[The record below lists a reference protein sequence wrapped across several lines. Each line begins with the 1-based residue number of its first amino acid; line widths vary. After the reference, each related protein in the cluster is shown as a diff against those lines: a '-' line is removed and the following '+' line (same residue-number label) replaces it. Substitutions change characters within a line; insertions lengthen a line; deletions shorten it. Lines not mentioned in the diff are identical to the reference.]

1 MEGRR
6 VLDPI
11 GGFERI
17 KDFFIS
23 YVETAFRISNQDVA
37 AGRREL
43 LEGDGALA
51 TAPFIEPVPR
61 YRQYDDPLEK
71 VIDDPRLAHLSQQG
85 REAFVELALSGLFDG
100 KDSKGAVK
108 RASKYNP
115 YIHQVEMLFRGS
127 RPGHPGIVTSGTGSG
142 KTESF
147 MLPIL
152 ATIANEAVKWP
163 APRPGFLQER
173 WWAGGDAFVQMRRH
187 ESQQRPKA
195 LRAIVL
201 YPMNALVDDQMVRLR
216 RTLDSDE
223 ARAVMDE
230 RFAGNRI
237 FFGQYTS
244 ATPVTGY
251 EKHPRKSQDKAEKA
265 RRARRGEQ
273 LREDMRRFERD
284 QEAAREH
291 DREERLKAAAAG
303 KKAPDAT
310 RFIFPSV
317 DGGEMVSRW
326 DMHRAPPDILVTNA
340 SMLGTMLSREV
351 EDKVFEATREW
362 LANDPEAYLFLVVD
376 ELHLVRGSAG
386 TEVSFLI
393 KSLLQRLGLDDPK
406 KLHKLRILASSAS
419 LPLDGDN
426 RARSLQYLRDLFA
439 PYGTSEGPADAGK
452 QDIGFWLDCVVPGEP
467 HLDQVKLTTLPTAPF
482 ETLVDASDPEGVRLV
497 RDVMP
502 TKEVKAALASVAA
515 AMGLDAASADFVPKL
530 SARAAEMLTSACIVE
545 GNLRATAVDELAE
558 TLFGPGT
565 AMKALRGLLL
575 ARALPESDGHEAETP
590 VGLPS
595 FRFHGFIRNVEGLFG
610 SIDLGNAGARI
621 ADLTM
626 ERGVSHGKPAQG
638 EVRGR
643 RLFELLYCEACGEL
657 LLGGQR
663 GSSSGSTKVTELLPS
678 AANLEAIPEKT
689 GSEYYDKMTWEQFA
703 VFWPKTAEPRT
714 SERGYDRWDRAS
726 LDPTSGAV
734 TERDDVP
741 AGHIGGYVYF
751 QTDDAMENAK
761 GKQIRLR
768 MAQPFCCPKCGTDYS
783 LRKRTGRAN
792 SPIRAFR
799 TGVGKASQMVA
810 TELFELLHAIGA
822 QAKSIVFSDSRQ
834 DAANQSLEIE
844 RLHLRDLRREIL
856 VTAAREC
863 LAEAQAKY
871 VSDDER
877 QRLLGELKGDMKAMM
892 ARMAEWTKIDDELKD
907 IDLSS
912 RKIRLDYLLQY
923 GSRGDALSR
932 ITAEF
937 VGLGI
942 HPFDEVGRE
951 EFADKPWW
959 NAFARSGGVSCFSPD
974 LAADQRLD
982 LEKKIME
989 NQYELVED
997 VIFANTFFALE
1008 ETGLAYPSLSRE
1020 STDESR
1026 KLDAWLRVFASATRV
1041 REGKFF
1047 DRHDF
1052 QTWDKP
1058 SVVPQRNR
1066 VRRFANK
1073 VFGASVDA
1081 GLKRVLDDLAAIGH
1095 KGGVIEIGKLHLRV
1109 AEAGDPF
1116 WRCESCERV
1125 HLHRGEQICTRCYLP
1140 LPDTQSGTVESLWDS
1155 NFLGRRIV
1163 RGNGQG
1169 IKRFRLKCE
1178 ELSGQTEDFS
1188 DRLRRFKD
1196 IFVGQT
1202 NEVGRLAEEIDML
1215 SVTTTMEVGIDIGS
1229 LQTVYQANMPPQRF
1243 NYQQRVGRAGRRGQA
1258 FSFVTTFCRG
1268 RSHDAFYFRH
1278 PESITGDAP
1287 PPPFLAVD
1295 HDPIPHR
1302 LLRKVWLR
1310 AAFAVVRDDCIT
1322 RGEPFPGDDLVPPD
1336 VHGEY
1341 VPTGPFYE
1349 AGSLWPDRLLE
1360 GLRQTQEIRDG
1371 FVNSAVLDAA
1381 QRRRL
1386 LAEATPE
1393 KLIAEIMSK
1402 REAAPRDSA
1411 GLAQFLAEQGLL
1423 PMYGM
1428 PTRVRELY
1436 LKMRTKGEGSEEELS
1451 WLSMDRD
1458 LDMAIFEFAPGSM
1471 LVKDKQK
1478 HKVVGFTGNL
1488 IDPERRGNKIVV
1500 HPPMT
1505 SWISEYGYVGSCLA
1519 CGAATHEREAPAGA
1533 VRCDDCHGDLLP
1545 ADFRHY
1551 VSPTAFRTDFRP
1563 EAGDLD
1569 EIGIMSTRTV
1579 ATVAREGKPQDVGSI
1594 RIHAGAGTT
1603 IMQLN
1608 DGRPNE
1614 LGEQELF
1621 TVDLM
1626 TDQEVVQ
1633 FRKSLQL
1640 PMQAID
1646 QEVSIDRKN
1655 MRFLKTDD
1663 GVGQFGL
1670 FARKATDAV
1679 FVEAMKFNQ
1688 RLNIDLVAKAG
1699 ERTHIAARAAAISA
1713 THLLVQKAALE
1724 LDVAPDEFEALEPR
1738 LRHGRPLLQI
1748 ADTLINGSGLCRR
1761 LCQADA
1767 GGRPDIARMI
1777 EEILTAKNEWPLVDF
1792 MDADHEAQCNTSCY
1806 MCIQQ
1811 YQNRRYHPLMDWRLG
1826 LAYLRAMTDPGFQC
1840 GLDGDFDTHPE
1851 LKGWL
1856 PKAHA
1861 LAESVASMRPRFWR
1875 AERAGPMGLPCL
1887 VEADGQGRVN
1897 RRLIVIHPL
1906 WRADPTLLT
1915 KLGVA
1920 SPGVRTLPI
1929 DTFDLERRPLR
1940 ALEMASERPPAP
1952 PFTTN
1957 AAAG

>member
-1 MEGRR
+1 M
-6 VLDPI
+6 LDPI

-23 YVETAFRISNQDVA
+23 YVETAFRISDVDTA
-37 AGRREL
+37 DQRREL
-43 LEGDGALA
+43 LESDGALA

-61 YRQYDDPLEK
+61 YQQHKDPLEK
-71 VIDDPRLAHLSQQG
+71 VISDPRLSHLSQDG
-85 REAFVELALSGLFDG
+85 REAFVELALSGLFEG
-100 KDSKGAVK
+100 KEANGPIK
-108 RASKYNP
+108 RKSTYNP

-127 RPGHPGIVTSGTGSG
+127 KPGQPGVVTSGTGSG

-163 APRPGFLQER
+163 APGAGFLQEK
-173 WWAGGDAFVQMRRH
+173 WWAGGDVFTHMRRH

-195 LRAIVL
+195 LRAIIL

-251 EKHPRKSQDKAEKA
+251 EKHPRKSQDKSEKA
-265 RRARRGEQ
+265 RRARRGAE
-273 LREDMRRFERD
+273 LREEMRRFESD
-284 QEAAREH
+284 QDAAREH
-291 DREERLKAAAAG
+291 DREERRKAQAAG
-303 KKAPDAT
+303 KKAPDPT

-317 DGGEMVSRW
+317 DGGEMASRW

-351 EDKVFEATREW
+351 EDKVFEATRDW
-362 LANDPEAYLFLVVD
+362 LATDPDSYLFFVVD

-393 KSLLQRLGLDDPK
+393 KSLLQRLGLDDPQK
-406 KLHKLRILASSAS
+406 IHKLRILASSAS
-419 LPLDGDN
+419 LPLDGEN
-426 RARSLQYLRDLFA
+426 EAHSLRYLRDLFA
-439 PYGTSEGPADAGK
+439 PYGTSGSSSDSGTREPD
-452 QDIGFWLDCVVPGEP
+452 FWRDCVVPGKP
-467 HLDQVKLTTLPTAPF
+467 HLDQIALSKLPSEPF
-482 ETLVDASDPEGVRLV
+482 EALVDASDPKSERLV
-497 RDVMP
+497 RDVPP
-502 TKEVKAALASVAA
+502 TDAVKASLKAISTVF
-515 AMGLDAASADFVPKL
+515 GLNPSDADFVQKL
-530 SARAAEMLTSACIVE
+530 SGRAAEILTSSCIVN
-545 GNLRATAVDELAE
+545 GNVRATSIDKVAE
-558 TLFGPGT
+558 KIFGAKT
-565 AMKALRGLLL
+565 ATKALRGLML
-575 ARALPESDGHEAETP
+575 ARALPECDGYEAETP
-590 VGLPS
+590 AGLPS

-610 SIDLGNAGARI
+610 SVALGNAGLRVG
-621 ADLTM
+621 DLTI
-626 ERGVSHGKPAQG
+626 ERGVSHGKPAPDAA
-638 EVRGR
+638 RGR

-663 GSSSGSTKVTELLPS
+663 GSAAGNDRVMELLPS
-678 AANLEAIPEKT
+678 AADLEAIPEKT
-689 GSEYYDKMTWEQFA
+689 GSEYYDKMTWAQFA
-703 VFWPKTAEPRT
+703 VFWPKSAEPRV
-714 SERGYDRWDRAS
+714 SERGYDHWTKAS

-741 AGHIGGYVYF
+741 VGHIGGYVYF
-751 QTDDAMENAK
+751 QTNDAIQNAK
-761 GKQIRLR
+761 GEEVRPR

-783 LRKRTGRAN
+783 FRRRTGRAN

-863 LAEAQAKY
+863 LAEAQAKH
-871 VSDDER
+871 VSEEEKER
-877 QRLLGELKGDMKAMM
+877 VYEELKGDMKALL
-892 ARMAEWTKIDDELKD
+892 ARAAEWTRIEDEFKD
-907 IDLSS
+907 IDLDSK
-912 RKIRLDYLLQY
+912 KIRLDYLLQY
-923 GSRGDALSR
+923 GSRGNALSR

-951 EFADKPWW
+951 DFDNKPWW
-959 NAFARSGGVSCFSPD
+959 HAFARSSGISQFSPN
-974 LAADQRLD
+974 LAADQRLE

-1008 ETGLAYPSLSRE
+1008 ETGLAYPSLSRDA
-1020 STDESR
+1020 TDATR
-1026 KLDAWLRVFASATRV
+1026 KLDAWLRVFASASRV

-1047 DRHDF
+1047 DKNNF
-1052 QTWDKP
+1052 ITWDKP
-1058 SVVPQRNR
+1058 HVVPQKNR

-1073 VFGASVDA
+1073 VFGAA
-1081 GLKRVLDDLAAIGH
+1081 AENGLKRVLDDLAGIGH
-1095 KGGVIEIGKLHLRV
+1095 LGGVIEVGKLHLRV
-1109 AEAGDPF
+1109 AQPGDPF

-1125 HLHRGEQICTRCYLP
+1125 HLHRGEQICTRCYAP
-1140 LPDTQSGTVESLWDS
+1140 LPDVQTDTVDVLWDS

-1163 RGNGQG
+1163 RGHGQG
-1169 IKRFRLKCE
+1169 IKRFRLRCE

-1295 HDPIPHR
+1295 HDPIPRR

-1310 AAFAVVRDDCIT
+1310 AAFAVVRNDCIT

-1341 VPTGPFYE
+1341 VPTGPFYQV
-1349 AGSLWPDRLLE
+1349 GSPWPGRLLAA
-1360 GLRQTQEIRDG
+1360 LRQTQPIRDG
-1371 FVNSAVLDAA
+1371 FVNSAVLDEE
-1381 QRRRL
+1381 QQERL
-1386 LAEATPE
+1386 LAASKPE
-1393 KLIAEIMSK
+1393 TLIDEIMA
-1402 REAAPRDSA
+1402 RRDAAPRDSA

-1428 PTRVRELY
+1428 PTRVRNLY
-1436 LKMRTKGEGSEEELS
+1436 LQMRTKGRGSVEELS

-1458 LDMAIFEFAPGSM
+1458 LEMAIFEFAPGSL

-1478 HKVVGFTGNL
+1478 HKAIGFTGSL
-1488 IDPERRGNKIVV
+1488 LEPERRGKNVAV
-1500 HPPMT
+1500 QPPMT
-1505 SWISEYGYVGSCLA
+1505 NWVSEYGFVGWCLA
-1519 CGAATHEREAPAGA
+1519 CGAATHERERPNNN
-1533 VRCDDCHGDLLP
+1533 VQCDDCRGDVLP
-1545 ADFRHY
+1545 ANFRHY
-1551 VSPTAFRTDFRP
+1551 ISPSAFRTDFRP
-1563 EAGDLD
+1563 EEGDVD
-1569 EIGIMSTRTV
+1569 EVGVMSTRTV

-1614 LGEQELF
+1614 LGEQQLF
-1621 TVDLM
+1621 EVDIM
-1626 TDQEVVQ
+1626 TDQEVATYPRGVH
-1633 FRKSLQL
+1633 L
-1640 PMQAID
+1640 PTQAID
-1646 QEVSIDRKN
+1646 TSVSIEAKN
-1655 MRFLKTDD
+1655 RRFLKTDD
-1663 GVGQFGL
+1663 GIGQFGL

-1679 FVEAMKFNQ
+1679 FVEAMRFNE

-1767 GGRPDIARMI
+1767 DGRPDIARLI
-1777 EEILTAKNEWPLVDF
+1777 EEILTARNEWPLTDF
-1792 MDADHEAQCNTSCY
+1792 MDPDHEAQCATSCY

-1811 YQNRRYHPLMDWRLG
+1811 YQNRRYHPLLDWRLG
-1826 LAYLRAMTDPGFQC
+1826 LAYLRAMTNPAFQC
-1840 GLDGDFDTHPE
+1840 GLDGDFDPYPE

-1856 PKAHA
+1856 GKAHA

-1875 AERAGPMGLPCL
+1875 AERAGSMGLPCL
-1887 VEADGQGRVN
+1887 VETDVQERVN
-1897 RRLIVIHPL
+1897 RKLIVIHPL
-1906 WRADPTLLT
+1906 WRADPTLLSH
-1915 KLGVA
+1915 LGVP
-1920 SPGVRTLPI
+1920 SSGTRTIPI
-1929 DTFDLERRPLR
+1929 NTFDLERRPLR
-1940 ALEMASERPPAP
+1940 ALEMANDRAPAP
-1952 PFTTN
+1952 PFRAN
-1957 AAAG
+1957 GAN

>member
-1 MEGRR
+1 M
-6 VLDPI
+6 LDPI

-23 YVETAFRISNQDVA
+23 YVETAFRISSVQTADQ
-37 AGRREL
+37 RRNL
-43 LEGDGALA
+43 LESDGALA

-61 YRQYDDPLEK
+61 YQQYKDPLEK
-71 VIDDPRLAHLSQQG
+71 VISDGRLSHLSQEG
-85 REAFVELALSGLFDG
+85 RDAFVELALSGLFDG
-100 KDSKGAVK
+100 EPAAGPVK
-108 RASKYNP
+108 RKSIFNP

-127 RPGHPGIVTSGTGSG
+127 NPGKPGVVTSGTGSG

-147 MLPIL
+147 MLPVL
-152 ATIANEAVKWP
+152 AAIANEAVKWP
-163 APRPGFLQER
+163 APNAGFLQEK
-173 WWAGGDAFVQMRRH
+173 WWAGGDPFVHMRRH
-187 ESQQRPKA
+187 ESQQRAKA

-251 EKHPRKSQDKAEKA
+251 EKHPRKSQDKGEKA
-265 RRARRGEQ
+265 RRARRGAE
-273 LREDMRRFERD
+273 LREEMRRFESD
-284 QEAAREH
+284 QDAARQH
-291 DREERLKAAAAG
+291 DAEARRKAATAG
-303 KKAPDAT
+303 KKAPDPT
-310 RFIFPSV
+310 RFIFRSI

-351 EDKVFEATREW
+351 EDKIFEATRDW
-362 LANDPEAYLFLVVD
+362 LASDPDSYLFLIID

-393 KSLLQRLGLDDPK
+393 KSLLQRLGLDDPAK
-406 KLHKLRILASSAS
+406 IHKLRILASSAS
-419 LPLDGDN
+419 LPLDGENEDH
-426 RARSLQYLRDLFA
+426 SLRYLRDLFA
-439 PYGTSEGPADAGK
+439 PYGTSQGPGDPGT
-452 QDIGFWLDCVVPGEP
+452 QDPTFWRDCVVPGKP
-467 HLDQVKLTTLPTAPF
+467 HLDLVPLVKLPRDPF
-482 ETLVDASDPEGVRLV
+482 EALVTASDAKNEGLI
-497 RDVMP
+497 RDVP
-502 TKEVKAALASVAA
+502 RTQQVEAALAKIAA
-515 AMGLDAASADFVPKL
+515 ALGLNSGDAEFVRNLSRRSA
-530 SARAAEMLTSACIVE
+530 EILTSACIDGDNV
-545 GNLRATAVDELAE
+545 RATSIDRLAG
-558 TLFGPGT
+558 TLFGDKGAT
-565 AMKALRGLLL
+565 KALRGLML
-575 ARALPESDGHEAETP
+575 ARALPESIGHKAETP

-595 FRFHGFIRNVEGLFG
+595 FRFHGFIRNIEGLFG
-610 SIDLGNAGARI
+610 SVDQGNAGIRVG
-621 ADLTM
+621 DLTI
-626 ERGVSHGKPAQG
+626 ERGVSHGKPSEDSA
-638 EVRGR
+638 RGR

-663 GSSSGSTKVTELLPS
+663 GSSAGNTKVVEMLPS
-678 AANLEAIPEKT
+678 AADLESIPEKA
-689 GSEYYDKMTWEQFA
+689 GSEYYDKMTWAQFA
-703 VFWPKTAEPRT
+703 VFWPKTETPRE
-714 SERGYDRWDRAS
+714 SERGYDHWTTAA
-726 LDPTSGAV
+726 LDPTSGAI

-741 AGHIGGYVYF
+741 AGHIGGHVYF
-751 QTDDAMENAK
+751 QTDDAIQNAK
-761 GKQIRLR
+761 GQEVRLR

-783 LRKRTGRAN
+783 FRPRSGRAN

-822 QAKSIVFSDSRQ
+822 EPKSIVFSDSRQ

-863 LAEAQAKY
+863 LAEAQGKY
-871 VSDDER
+871 VSQKER
-877 QRLLGELKGDMKAMM
+877 ERVYEELKGDMKTMM
-892 ARMAEWTKIDDELKD
+892 ARMAEWAKLDDELKD
-907 IDLSS
+907 INLDSK
-912 RKIRLDYLLQY
+912 KIRLDYLLQY
-923 GSRGDALSR
+923 GSRDRTLSR

-942 HPFDEVGRE
+942 HPFDEVGRKK
-951 EFADKPWW
+951 FDNKPWW
-959 NAFARSGGVSCFSPD
+959 DAFVRSAGVSQFSPQ
-974 LAADQRLD
+974 LAADQRLA
-982 LEKKIME
+982 LEREIMT

-1008 ETGLAYPSLSRE
+1008 ETGLAYPSLSPDASE
-1020 STDESR
+1020 ETR
-1026 KLDAWLRVFASATRV
+1026 KLDAWLRVFASASRV

-1047 DRHDF
+1047 DRHNF
-1052 QTWDKP
+1052 MTWDRP
-1058 SVVPQRNR
+1058 QAVPKKNR
-1066 VRRFANK
+1066 VRRFADG
-1073 VFGASVDA
+1073 VFGATVDN
-1081 GLKRVLDDLAAIGH
+1081 GLQKVLDDLAAIGH
-1095 KGGVIEIGKLHLRV
+1095 LGGVIEVGKLHLRI
-1109 AEAGDPF
+1109 AQPGDPY

-1125 HLHRGEQICTRCYLP
+1125 HLHRGEQVCTRCYTR
-1140 LPDTQSGTVESLWDS
+1140 LPDNPTGTVDALWNS

-1163 RGNGQG
+1163 RGHDQG

-1196 IFVGQT
+1196 IFVGQS

-1310 AAFAVVRDDCIT
+1310 SAFAVVRDDCIN
-1322 RGEPFPGDDLVPPD
+1322 RGDIFPGDDLVPPD

-1341 VPTGPFYE
+1341 VPTGPFYI
-1349 AGSLWPDRLLE
+1349 AGSPWPDRLLTA
-1360 GLRQTQEIRDG
+1360 LRQTQRIRDG
-1371 FVNSAVLDAA
+1371 FVNSAILDPA
-1381 QRRRL
+1381 QRARL
-1386 LAEATPE
+1386 LAASTPE
-1393 KLIAEIMSK
+1393 TLLDEIMK
-1402 REAAPRDSA
+1402 RRDAAPRDNA

-1428 PTRVRELY
+1428 PTRVRNLY
-1436 LKMRTKGEGSEEELS
+1436 LGMLTKGTGSEEELS

-1458 LDMAIFEFAPGSM
+1458 LEMAIFEFAPGSL
-1471 LVKDKQK
+1471 LVKDKEK
-1478 HKVVGFTGNL
+1478 HKSIGFTGSL
-1488 IDPERRGNKIVV
+1488 LDPERRGRFINVQ
-1500 HPPMT
+1500 PPVT
-1505 SWISEYGYVGSCLA
+1505 NWISEDGFVGWCVA
-1519 CGAATHEREAPAGA
+1519 CGAAKHERERPGIG
-1533 VRCDDCHGDLLP
+1533 VQCDDCRGDILP
-1545 ADFRHY
+1545 GEFRHY
-1551 VSPTAFRTDFRP
+1551 VSPSSFRTDFRP
-1563 EAGDLD
+1563 EDGDID
-1569 EIGIMSTRTV
+1569 DVGVMSTRTV
-1579 ATVAREGKPQDVGSI
+1579 ATVAREGKPHDVGSI

-1614 LGEQELF
+1614 LGEQQLF
-1621 TVDLM
+1621 EVEIM
-1626 TDQEVVQ
+1626 TDQEVATFPRGV
-1633 FRKSLQL
+1633 QL

-1646 QEVSIDRKN
+1646 TSVSIKDKN
-1655 MRFLKTDD
+1655 RRFQRTDD
-1663 GVGQFGL
+1663 GIGQFGL
-1670 FARKATDAV
+1670 FARKATEAV
-1679 FVEAMKFNQ
+1679 FVEAKRFNQ

-1699 ERTHIAARAAAISA
+1699 DRTHIAARAAAISA
-1713 THLLVQKAALE
+1713 THLLVQKAALK

-1738 LRHGRPLLQI
+1738 LRHGRPMLQV

-1761 LCQADA
+1761 LCQTAAD
-1767 GGRPDIARMI
+1767 GRPDIARLI
-1777 EEILTAKNEWPLVDF
+1777 EEILTARDKWPLADF
-1792 MDADHEAQCNTSCY
+1792 MDAEHEAQCSTSCY

-1811 YQNRRYHPLMDWRLG
+1811 YQNRRYHPLLDWRLG
-1826 LAYLRAMTDPGFQC
+1826 LAYLRSMTDPAFQC
-1840 GLDGDFDTHPE
+1840 GLDGDFDSYPE

-1856 PKAHA
+1856 EKAQA
-1861 LAESVASMRPRFWR
+1861 LAEAVASMRPKFWR
-1875 AERAGPMGLPCL
+1875 AELSGPMRLPCL
-1887 VEADGQGRVN
+1887 VEMDGNQRVV
-1897 RRLIVIHPL
+1897 RRLVVIHPL
-1906 WRADPTLLT
+1906 WRADQTLLSR
-1915 KLGVA
+1915 LGVTA
-1920 SPGVRTLPI
+1920 G
-1929 DTFDLERRPLR
+1929 R
-1940 ALEMASERPPAP
+1940 A
-1952 PFTTN
+1952 
-1957 AAAG
+1957 

>member
-1 MEGRR
+1 

-23 YVETAFRISNQDVA
+23 YVETAFRISDPDTAQ
-37 AGRREL
+37 RRRQL
-43 LEGDGALA
+43 LESDGALA

-71 VIDDPRLAHLSQQG
+71 VISDKRLGHLSQEG
-85 REAFVELALSGLFDG
+85 REAFVELALSGLFEG
-100 KDSKGAVK
+100 KDADGPVK
-108 RASKYNP
+108 RASTYNP

-127 RPGHPGIVTSGTGSG
+127 RPGSPGIVTSGTGSG

-163 APRPGFLQER
+163 APNAGFLQER
-173 WWAGGDAFVQMRRH
+173 WWAGGDAFVHMRRN
-187 ESQQRPKA
+187 ESQKRPKA
-195 LRAIVL
+195 LRAIIL

-216 RTLDSDE
+216 RTLDSE
-223 ARAVMDE
+223 AARAVMDE

-251 EKHPRKSQDKAEKA
+251 ERHPRKSQEKSEKA
-265 RRARRGEQ
+265 RRARRGEE
-273 LREDMRRFERD
+273 LREEMRRFAGD
-284 QEAAREH
+284 QDAAREH
-291 DREERLKAAAAG
+291 DREERRKAEAAG
-303 KKAPDAT
+303 RRPPDPT
-310 RFIFPSV
+310 RFIFPSI

-351 EDKVFEATREW
+351 EDDVFEFTREW
-362 LANDPEAYLFLVVD
+362 LANDPDAYLFFVVD

-393 KSLLQRLGLDDPK
+393 KSLLHRLGLDDPRR
-406 KLHKLRILASSAS
+406 LHKLRILASSAS

-426 RARSLQYLRDLFA
+426 EEQSLRYLRDLFA
-439 PYGTSEGPADAGK
+439 PYGTSSSPGKAGST
-452 QDIGFWLDCVVPGEP
+452 DPGFWLDCVVPGEP
-467 HLDQVKLTTLPTAPF
+467 HLEHLAVPRLPREPF
-482 ETLVDASDPEGVRLV
+482 EALIDASDPEDERLV
-497 RDVMP
+497 RDVP
-502 TKEVKAALASVAA
+502 LSASVDSS
-515 AMGLDAASADFVPKL
+515 LDAIAGAFGLKRSDGDFVPSL
-530 SARAAEMLTSACIVE
+530 SGRAAEILTSACTVE
-545 GNLRATAVDELAE
+545 GNLRATSVHEVARRI
-558 TLFGPGT
+558 FGDGAST
-565 AMKALRGLLL
+565 KALRGLMLT
-575 ARALPESDGHEAETP
+575 RALPESDGHRADTP
-590 VGLPS
+590 QGLPS

-610 SIDLGNAGARI
+610 SVALGNAGIRVD
-621 ADLTM
+621 DLTI
-626 ERGVSHGKPAQG
+626 ERGVSHGRPAPDAA
-638 EVRGR
+638 RGR

-663 GSSSGSTKVTELLPS
+663 GSAAGNTRVIELLPS
-678 AANLEAIPEKT
+678 AADLEGIPEKA
-689 GSEYYDKMTWEQFA
+689 GSEYYDKMTWAQFA
-703 VFWPKTAEPRT
+703 VFWPKGAEPRI
-714 SERGYDRWDRAS
+714 SERGYDHWTKAA

-741 AGHIGGYVYF
+741 AGHIGGHVYF
-751 QTDDAMENAK
+751 QTDDAIRNAK
-761 GKQIRLR
+761 GQEVRPR

-783 LRKRTGRAN
+783 FRRRTGRAN

-810 TELFELLHAIGA
+810 TELFELLHATGA

-863 LAEAQAKY
+863 LKEATAKH
-871 VSDDER
+871 VSQEER
-877 QRLLGELKGDMKAMM
+877 ERIYDELKGDMKAMV
-892 ARMAEWTKIDDELKD
+892 AQVAEWTRIDEELKD
-907 IDLSS
+907 VDLRSK
-912 RKIRLDYLLQY
+912 KIRLDFLLQY
-923 GSRGDALSR
+923 GSRGHALSR

-951 EFADKPWW
+951 DFDNKPWW
-959 NAFARSGGVSCFSPD
+959 EAFVRSDGVSQFSPN
-974 LAADQRLD
+974 LPADRRLE
-982 LEKKIME
+982 LEKKIMV

-1008 ETGLAYPSLSRE
+1008 ETGLAYPSLAS
-1020 STDESR
+1020 DETEKTR
-1026 KLDAWLRVFASATRV
+1026 KLDAWLRVFASASRV

-1047 DRHDF
+1047 DERDF
-1052 QTWDKP
+1052 ITWDKP
-1058 SVVPQRNR
+1058 HVVPPKNR
-1066 VRRFANK
+1066 VRRFADK
-1073 VFGASVDA
+1073 VFGAVADS
-1081 GLKRVLDDLAAIGH
+1081 GLKDVLDDLATIGH
-1095 KGGVIEIGKLHLRV
+1095 LGGVIEVGKLHLRV
-1109 AEAGDPF
+1109 AQSGDPF
-1116 WRCESCERV
+1116 WRCGSCERV
-1125 HLHRGEQICTRCYLP
+1125 HLHRGEQICTRCYAP
-1140 LPDTQSGTVESLWDS
+1140 LPDVPSGVVDALWDS

-1163 RGNGQG
+1163 RGHDQD
-1169 IKRFRLKCE
+1169 IKRFRLRCE

-1196 IFVGQT
+1196 IFVGQD

-1278 PESITGDAP
+1278 PENITGDAP

-1295 HDPIPHR
+1295 HDPIPRR

-1310 AAFAVVRDDCIT
+1310 AAFSMVRDGCRS
-1322 RGEPFPGDDLVPPD
+1322 RGEPFPGDDLTPPD

-1349 AGSLWPDRLLE
+1349 TGSPWPDRLLE
-1360 GLRQTQEIRDG
+1360 ALRSTTAVRDG
-1371 FVNSAVLDAA
+1371 FVNSAVLSQS
-1381 QRRRL
+1381 QRDRL
-1386 LAEATPE
+1386 LAQSEPEALV
-1393 KLIAEIMSK
+1393 KEIMD
-1402 REAAPRDSA
+1402 RRDAAPRDSA

-1428 PTRVRELY
+1428 PTRVRNLY
-1436 LKMRTKGEGSEEELS
+1436 LGMRTKGKGSTEEHS

-1478 HKVVGFTGNL
+1478 HRAIGFTGSL
-1488 IDPERRGNKIVV
+1488 LDPERRGRNILVQ
-1500 HPPMT
+1500 PPMT
-1505 SWISEYGYVGSCLA
+1505 NWISEYGFVGWCTD
-1519 CGAATHEREAPAGA
+1519 CGSATHERERPGA
-1533 VRCDDCHGDLLP
+1533 TVRCDDCHGEVP
-1545 ADFRHY
+1545 PGDFRHY
-1551 VSPTAFRTDFRP
+1551 ISPSAFRTDFRP
-1563 EAGDLD
+1563 EEGDVD
-1569 EIGIMSTRTV
+1569 EVGVMSTRTV
-1579 ATVAREGKPQDVGSI
+1579 ATVAREGTPQDVGSI

-1614 LGEQELF
+1614 LGEQQLF
-1621 TVDLM
+1621 QVEIM
-1626 TDQEVVQ
+1626 TDQEVATYPRGV
-1633 FRKSLQL
+1633 RLET
-1640 PMQAID
+1640 QAID
-1646 QEVSIDRKN
+1646 TEVSIDARN
-1655 MRFLKTDD
+1655 RRFLRTDD
-1663 GVGQFGL
+1663 GIGQFGL

-1679 FVEAMKFNQ
+1679 FVEAMRCNP

-1699 ERTHIAARAAAISA
+1699 VRTNIASRAAAISA
-1713 THLLVQKAALE
+1713 THLMVQKAALE
-1724 LDVAPDEFEALEPR
+1724 LDVAPEEFEALEPR
-1738 LRHGRPLLQI
+1738 LRRGRPLLQI

-1761 LCQADA
+1761 LCQIGSD
-1767 GGRPDIARMI
+1767 GRPDIARMVDD
-1777 EEILTAKNEWPLVDF
+1777 ILNAPDEWPLVDF
-1792 MDADHEAQCNTSCY
+1792 MQPDHDAQCSTSCY
-1806 MCIQQ
+1806 ICVQQ
-1811 YQNRRYHPLMDWRLG
+1811 YQNRRYHPLLDWRLG
-1826 LAYLRAMTDPGFQC
+1826 LAYLRAMTDPEYQC

-1856 PKAHA
+1856 AKARA
-1861 LAESVASMRPRFWR
+1861 LADSVASMRSQFWHV
-1875 AERAGPMGLPCL
+1875 EPAGELGLPCL
-1887 VEADGQGRVN
+1887 VETDGHGHVN
-1897 RRLIVIHPL
+1897 RRLVVIHPL
-1906 WRADPTLLT
+1906 WRADTSLLEL
-1915 KLGVA
+1915 LGA
-1920 SPGVRTLPI
+1920 NSPGVRAITI

-1940 ALEMASERPPAP
+1940 ALEMADGRDPAP
-1952 PFTTN
+1952 PSD
-1957 AAAG
+1957 

>member
-1 MEGRR
+1 M
-6 VLDPI
+6 LDPI

-23 YVETAFRISNQDVA
+23 YVETAFRISSADT
-37 AGRREL
+37 AGQRRSL
-43 LEGDGALA
+43 LESDGALA

-61 YRQYDDPLEK
+61 YQQYDDPLEK
-71 VIDDPRLAHLSQQG
+71 VIDDPRLSHLSQAG

-100 KDSKGAVK
+100 KDADGPIK
-108 RASKYNP
+108 RKSTYNP

-127 RPGHPGIVTSGTGSG
+127 SPGQPGVVTSGTGSG

-147 MLPIL
+147 MLPVL

-163 APRPGFLQER
+163 APGPGFLQGNY

-244 ATPVTGY
+244 STPVTGY
-251 EKHPRKSQDKAEKA
+251 EKHPRKSQDKGEKA
-265 RRARRGEQ
+265 RRARRGAD
-273 LREDMRRFERD
+273 LRERMRGFESD
-284 QEAAREH
+284 QDAARQH
-291 DREERLKAAAAG
+291 DAEERRKARDAG
-303 KKAPDAT
+303 KKPPEPT

-351 EDKVFEATREW
+351 EDKVFEATRQW
-362 LANDPEAYLFLVVD
+362 LASDPDSYFFLIID

-393 KSLLQRLGLDDPK
+393 KSLLQRLGLDDPG
-406 KLHKLRILASSAS
+406 KLYKLRILASSAS
-419 LPLDGDN
+419 LPLDEEN
-426 RARSLQYLRDLFA
+426 ERHSLRYLRDLFA
-439 PYGTSEGPADAGK
+439 PYGTSQGPADSGT
-452 QDIGFWLDCVVPGEP
+452 QDPAFWRDCVVPGKP
-467 HLDQVKLTTLPTAPF
+467 HLDQIALVRLPREPF
-482 ETLVDASDPEGVRLV
+482 ENLVNASDPKAEGLI
-497 RDVMP
+497 RDVP
-502 TKEVKAALASVAA
+502 RSDGVKAALGSVAVA
-515 AMGLDAASADFVPKL
+515 LGLDSAASDFVQTL
-530 SARAAEMLTSACIVE
+530 SRRAAEILTSACIAE
-545 GNLRATAVDELAE
+545 GTLRATSIDRLAE
-558 TLFGPGT
+558 KIFG
-565 AMKALRGLLL
+565 AKDAAKALRGLML
-575 ARALPESDGHEAETP
+575 ARALPESDGYAADTP
-590 VGLPS
+590 IGLPS

-610 SIDLGNAGARI
+610 SVDLGNEGIRVR
-621 ADLTM
+621 DLTI
-626 ERGVSHGKPAQG
+626 ERGVSHGKPSGDSA
-638 EVRGR
+638 RGR

-663 GSSSGSTKVTELLPS
+663 GSSAGNTNVVELLPS
-678 AANLEAIPEKT
+678 AADLEAIPEKA
-689 GSEYYDKMTWEQFA
+689 GSEYYDKMTWAQFA
-703 VFWPKTAEPRT
+703 VFWPKTADPRT
-714 SERGYDRWDRAS
+714 SERGYDHWTKAA
-726 LDPTSGAV
+726 LDPSSGAV

-741 AGHIGGYVYF
+741 AGHIGGHVYF
-751 QTDDAMENAK
+751 QTDAAITNSRGQVD
-761 GKQIRLR
+761 RLR

-783 LRKRTGRAN
+783 LRPRSGRAN
-792 SPIRAFR
+792 SPVRAFR

-822 QAKSIVFSDSRQ
+822 EPKSIVFSDSRQ

-863 LAEAQAKY
+863 LVEAQAKY
-871 VSDDER
+871 VTDEEKER
-877 QRLLGELKGDMKAMM
+877 VYAELKGDMKAMM
-892 ARMAEWTKIDDELKD
+892 ARMAEWTRIEDELKD
-907 IDLSS
+907 IDLGSK
-912 RKIRLDYLLQY
+912 KIRLDYLLQY
-923 GSRGDALSR
+923 GSRDRSLSR

-942 HPFDEVGRE
+942 HPFDEVGRAK
-951 EFADKPWW
+951 FDNKPWW
-959 NAFARSGGVSCFSPD
+959 EAFVRTAGVSQFSPQ
-974 LAADQRLD
+974 LPADRRLE
-982 LEKKIME
+982 LERKIMT

-1008 ETGLAYPSLSRE
+1008 ETGLAYPSLSRDSSE
-1020 STDESR
+1020 ATR
-1026 KLDAWLRVFASATRV
+1026 KLDAWLRVFASASRV
-1041 REGKFF
+1041 REGKYF
-1047 DRHDF
+1047 DVHNYM
-1052 QTWDKP
+1052 TWDRP
-1058 SVVPQRNR
+1058 QAVPKNNR
-1066 VRRFANK
+1066 VRRFADK
-1073 VFGASVDA
+1073 VFGASLDN
-1081 GLKRVLDDLAAIGH
+1081 GLKQVLDDLAAIGH
-1095 KGGVIEIGKLHLRV
+1095 LGGVIEVGKLHLRV
-1109 AEAGDPF
+1109 AQPGDPY
-1116 WRCESCERV
+1116 WRCVSCERV
-1125 HLHRGEQICTRCYLP
+1125 HLHRGEQICTRCYTP
-1140 LPDTQSGTVESLWDS
+1140 LPDNPTGTVDALWDS

-1163 RGNGQG
+1163 RGHDQG

-1196 IFVGQT
+1196 IFVGQS
-1202 NEVGRLAEEIDML
+1202 NEVGRRAEEIDML

-1322 RGEPFPGDDLVPPD
+1322 RGETFPGDDLVPPD

-1341 VPTGPFYE
+1341 IPTGPFYI
-1349 AGSLWPDRLLE
+1349 AGSPWPDRLLTA
-1360 GLRQTQEIRDG
+1360 LRQTQHVRDG
-1371 FVNSAVLDAA
+1371 FVNSAILDSA
-1381 QRRRL
+1381 QRARL
-1386 LAEATPE
+1386 LAASAPE
-1393 KLIAEIMSK
+1393 TLLDEIMG
-1402 REAAPRDSA
+1402 RRDAAPRDSA

-1428 PTRVRELY
+1428 PTRVRNLY
-1436 LKMRTKGEGSEEELS
+1436 LGMLTKGSGSDEELS

-1458 LDMAIFEFAPGSM
+1458 LEMAIFEFAPGSL
-1471 LVKDKQK
+1471 LVKDKEK
-1478 HKVVGFTGNL
+1478 HKAIGFTGSL
-1488 IDPERRGNKIVV
+1488 LDPERRGRNVV
-1500 HPPMT
+1500 VQPPMT
-1505 SWISEYGYVGSCLA
+1505 DWISEYGFVGWCVA
-1519 CGAATHEREAPAGA
+1519 CGAAKHERERPA
-1533 VRCDDCHGDLLP
+1533 VNVKCDDCRGDVLP
-1545 ADFRHY
+1545 GEFRHY
-1551 VSPTAFRTDFRP
+1551 ISPSAFRTDFRP
-1563 EAGDLD
+1563 EDGDLD
-1569 EIGIMSTRTV
+1569 EVGVMSTRTV
-1579 ATVAREGKPQDVGSI
+1579 ATVAKEGKPQDVGSI
-1594 RIHAGAGTT
+1594 RVHAGAGTT

-1614 LGEQELF
+1614 LGEQQLF
-1621 TVDLM
+1621 EVDIM
-1626 TDQEVVQ
+1626 TDQEVAT
-1633 FRKSLQL
+1633 FPRGIHL
-1640 PMQAID
+1640 PEQAID
-1646 QEVSIDRKN
+1646 TSVSIKDKN
-1655 MRFLKTDD
+1655 RRFLKTDD
-1663 GVGQFGL
+1663 GIGQFGL

-1679 FVEAMKFNQ
+1679 FVEAIRFNE

-1699 ERTHIAARAAAISA
+1699 DRTHIAARAAAISA

-1761 LCQADA
+1761 LCQTGTD
-1767 GGRPDIARMI
+1767 GRPDIARLI
-1777 EEILTAKNEWPLVDF
+1777 EEILEKANEWPLVDF
-1792 MDADHEAQCNTSCY
+1792 MDADHEAQCSTSCY

-1811 YQNRRYHPLMDWRLG
+1811 YQNRRYHPLLDWRLG
-1826 LAYLRAMTDPGFQC
+1826 LAYLRAMTDPDFQC
-1840 GLDGDFDTHPE
+1840 GLDGDFGSHPE

-1856 PKAHA
+1856 TKARA
-1861 LAESVASMRPRFWR
+1861 LAETVASMRPKFWR
-1875 AERAGPMGLPCL
+1875 AERAGAMGLPCL
-1887 VEADGQGRVN
+1887 VETDGQQRVN
-1897 RRLIVIHPL
+1897 RRLVVIHPL
-1906 WRADPTLLT
+1906 WRADPTLLSW
-1915 KLGVA
+1915 LGVS
-1920 SPGVRTLPI
+1920 SPGMRSIPI

-1940 ALEMASERPPAP
+1940 ALEMANDRAPAP
-1952 PFTTN
+1952 PLRVN
-1957 AAAG
+1957 AAD

>member
-1 MEGRR
+1 M
-6 VLDPI
+6 LDPI

-23 YVETAFRISNQDVA
+23 YIETAFRISNDRTA
-37 AGRREL
+37 NGRREL
-43 LEGDGALA
+43 LESDGALA
-51 TAPFIEPVPR
+51 TVPFIEPVPR
-61 YRQYDDPLEK
+61 YRQYADPLEK
-71 VIDDPRLAHLSQQG
+71 VIDDPRLSHLSKKG
-85 REAFVELALSGLFDG
+85 RAAFVELALSGLFEG
-100 KDSKGAVK
+100 KDADGAIK
-108 RASKYNP
+108 RRSTYNP
-115 YIHQVEMLFRGS
+115 YIHQVEMLFRGAKS
-127 RPGHPGIVTSGTGSG
+127 GHPGIVTSGTGSG

-163 APRPGFLQER
+163 APGPGFLQEK

-195 LRAIVL
+195 LRAIIL

-216 RTLDSDE
+216 RTLDSDL

-265 RRARRGEQ
+265 RRARRGEK
-273 LREDMRRFERD
+273 LREEMRRFGSD

-291 DREERLKAAAAG
+291 DRVECEKAAAAG
-303 KKAPDAT
+303 KKAPEAT

-362 LANDPEAYLFLVVD
+362 LANDPDSYLFFVVD

-406 KLHKLRILASSAS
+406 KVHKLRILASSAS
-419 LPLDGDN
+419 LPMDGDN
-426 RARSLQYLRDLFA
+426 RTKSLQYLRDLFA
-439 PYGTSEGPADAGK
+439 PYGTSADPADPGSLEP
-452 QDIGFWLDCVVPGEP
+452 DFWFDCVVPGNP
-467 HLDQVKLTTLPTAPF
+467 HLDRVEMTKLPSGPF
-482 ETLVDASDPEGVRLV
+482 EDLIEASDPKREGLV
-497 RDVMP
+497 RDVEP
-502 TKEVKAALASVAA
+502 TNEVKAALNSIAA
-515 AMGLDAASADFVPKL
+515 AVALDRSDADFVPKL
-530 SARAAEMLTSACIVE
+530 SARAAEILTSACIV
-545 GNLRATAVDELAE
+545 GDNVRATAVDVLAE
-558 TLFGPGT
+558 KIFGSRT
-565 AMKALRGLLL
+565 ATKALRGLMLV
-575 ARALPESDGHEAETP
+575 RALSESVSHEADTP
-590 VGLPS
+590 IGLPS

-610 SIDLGNAGARI
+610 SVDVGNEGLRI
-621 ADLTM
+621 GDLTM
-626 ERGVSHGKPAQG
+626 ERGVSHGKPAAG

-663 GSSSGSTKVTELLPS
+663 GSPAGNTKVTELLPS

-689 GSEYYDKMTWEQFA
+689 GSEYYDKMTWDQFA
-703 VFWPKTAEPRT
+703 VFWPKTDEARI
-714 SERGYDRWDRAS
+714 SERGYDRWERAA

-741 AGHIGGYVYF
+741 AGHIGGHVYF
-751 QTDDAMENAK
+751 QTDDAMQNAK
-761 GKQIRLR
+761 GKQVRLR

-783 LRKRTGRAN
+783 FRKRTGRAN

-856 VTAAREC
+856 VTAARDC

-871 VSDDER
+871 VSEEEKAR
-877 QRLLGELKGDMKAMM
+877 VYEELKGDMRALL
-892 ARMAEWTKIDDELKD
+892 ARAAEWTRIEDELKD
-907 IDLSS
+907 IDLVSK
-912 RKIRLDYLLQY
+912 KIRLDYLLQY
-923 GSRGDALSR
+923 GSRGNALSR

-942 HPFDEVGRE
+942 HPFDEVGRQ
-951 EFADKPWW
+951 EFDNKPWW
-959 NAFARSGGVSCFSPD
+959 KAFARTGGLSQFSPD
-974 LAADQRLD
+974 LPADQRLD

-1008 ETGLAYPSLSRE
+1008 ETGLAYPSLSRDATE
-1020 STDESR
+1020 ETR
-1026 KLDAWLRVFASATRV
+1026 KLDAWLRVFASASRV

-1047 DRHDF
+1047 DPRDF
-1052 QTWDKP
+1052 MTWDRP
-1058 SVVPQRNR
+1058 QAVPQKNK
-1066 VRRFANK
+1066 VRRFANR
-1073 VFGASVDA
+1073 VFGASADD
-1081 GLKRVLDDLAAIGH
+1081 GLKRILDGLSSIGH

-1109 AEAGDPF
+1109 AESGDPY
-1116 WRCESCERV
+1116 WRCGSCERV
-1125 HLHRGEQICTRCYLP
+1125 HLHRGEQICTRCYEP
-1140 LPDTQSGTVESLWDS
+1140 LLDAPTGTVDALWNS

-1163 RGNGQG
+1163 RGNDQG

-1196 IFVGQT
+1196 IFVGQS

-1341 VPTGPFYE
+1341 VPTGPFFE
-1349 AGSLWPDRLLE
+1349 NGSSWPDRLLQ
-1360 GLRQTQEIRDG
+1360 GLRQTQHVRDG
-1371 FVNSAVLDAA
+1371 FVNSAVLDPA
-1381 QRRRL
+1381 QRTRL
-1386 LAEATPE
+1386 LSASAPEA
-1393 KLIAEIMSK
+1393 LIDEIMSRK
-1402 REAAPRDSA
+1402 EAAPRDSA

-1428 PTRVRELY
+1428 PTRVRNLY
-1436 LKMRTKGEGSEEELS
+1436 LKMQVKGSGADEDLS

-1478 HKVVGFTGNL
+1478 HKVIGFTGNL
-1488 IDPERRGNKIVV
+1488 ISPERRGNKIVV
-1500 HPPMT
+1500 HPPLT
-1505 SWISEYGYVGSCLA
+1505 NWIGEYGYVGACLA
-1519 CGAATHEREAPAGA
+1519 CGAATHERELPVSS
-1533 VRCDDCHGDLLP
+1533 VRCDDCHGDLYP
-1545 ADFRHY
+1545 GDFRHY
-1551 VSPTAFRTDFRP
+1551 ISPSAFRTDFRP

-1579 ATVAREGKPQDVGSI
+1579 ATVAREGVPQDVGSI

-1608 DGRPNE
+1608 DGRPDD
-1614 LGEQELF
+1614 LGEQQLF
-1621 TVDLM
+1621 EVDVT
-1626 TDQEVVQ
+1626 TDLEVAE
-1633 FRKSLQL
+1633 FRRGLQL
-1640 PMQAID
+1640 PIQAID
-1646 QEVSIDRKN
+1646 KEISGDPKN
-1655 MRFLKTDD
+1655 RRFLKTDE

-1679 FVEAMKFNQ
+1679 FVEARRFNR

-1761 LCQADA
+1761 LCQPDAD
-1767 GGRPDIARMI
+1767 GRPDIARLI
-1777 EEILTAKNEWPLVDF
+1777 EEILTAAEKWPLVDF
-1792 MDADHEAQCNTSCY
+1792 MKPGHEEQCATSCY

-1811 YQNRRYHPLMDWRLG
+1811 YQNRRYHPLLDWRLG
-1826 LAYLRAMTDPGFQC
+1826 LAYLRAMTDPTYEC
-1840 GLDGDFDTHPE
+1840 GLDGDFDSYPE
-1851 LKGWL
+1851 LRGWL
-1856 PKAHA
+1856 DKATA
-1861 LAESVASMRPRFWR
+1861 LTESVASMRPRSWR
-1875 AERAGPMGLPCL
+1875 AERAGSVGLPCL
-1887 VEADGQGRVN
+1887 VETDPQGRAS

-1906 WRADPTLLT
+1906 WRADQSLLSG
-1915 KLGVA
+1915 LGV
-1920 SPGVRTLPI
+1920 SSLGTKTVPI

-1940 ALEMASERPPAP
+1940 ALEMASDKPPAP
-1952 PFTTN
+1952 DFMAN

>member
-1 MEGRR
+1 

-23 YVETAFRISNQDVA
+23 YVETAFRISNVETA

-43 LEGDGALA
+43 LESDGALA

-61 YRQYDDPLEK
+61 YRQYADPLEQ
-71 VIDDPRLAHLSQQG
+71 VIADPRLGHLSRKG
-85 REAFVELALSGLFDG
+85 RESFVELALSGLFDG
-100 KDSKGAVK
+100 KDADGSIK
-108 RASKYNP
+108 RKSTYNP

-127 RPGHPGIVTSGTGSG
+127 KPGQPGIVTSGTGSG

-152 ATIANEAVKWP
+152 ATIADEAVKWP
-163 APRPGFLQER
+163 APGPGFLEEK
-173 WWAGGDAFVQMRRH
+173 WWAGGDNFVQMRRH
-187 ESQQRPKA
+187 ESPQRPKA
-195 LRAIVL
+195 LRAIIL

-251 EKHPRKSQDKAEKA
+251 EKHPRKSQDRAEKA

-273 LREDMRRFERD
+273 LRDDMRRFESD
-284 QEAAREH
+284 QDAAREH
-291 DREERLKAAAAG
+291 DREERRKAAAAG

-351 EDKVFEATREW
+351 EDKIFEATREW
-362 LANDPEAYLFLVVD
+362 LASDPDSYLFFVVD

-406 KLHKLRILASSAS
+406 RIHKLRILASSAS
-419 LPLDGDN
+419 LPLDGAN
-426 RARSLQYLRDLFA
+426 RAKSLQYLHDLFA
-439 PYGTSEGPADAGK
+439 PYGTSGGPTDPGSR
-452 QDIGFWLDCVVPGEP
+452 DPGFWFDCVVPGKP
-467 HLDQVKLTTLPTAPF
+467 HLDRIELTRLPNGPF
-482 ETLVDASDPEGVRLV
+482 EALVDASDPNGERLV
-497 RDVMP
+497 RDVQP
-502 TKEVKAALASVAA
+502 TDAVKAALASIAA
-515 AMGLDAASADFVPKL
+515 ALGLDHAEADFVPKL
-530 SARAAEMLTSACIVE
+530 SSRAAEILVSACIVGE
-545 GNLRATAVDELAE
+545 NVRATAVDILAE
-558 TLFGPGT
+558 KLFGSKT
-565 AMKALRGLLL
+565 ATKALRGLML
-575 ARALPESDGHEAETP
+575 ARALPESDGHDADTP

-610 SIDLGNAGARI
+610 SVDLGNAGVRI

-626 ERGVSHGKPAQG
+626 ERGVSHGKPAAG

-663 GSSSGSTKVTELLPS
+663 GSPAGSTKVTELLPS

-689 GSEYYDKMTWEQFA
+689 GSEYYDKMTWDQFA
-703 VFWPKTAEPRT
+703 VFWPKTDEPRT
-714 SERGYDRWDRAS
+714 SERGYDRWDRAA

-734 TERDDVP
+734 TEREDVP

-751 QTDDAMENAK
+751 QTNDAMENAK
-761 GKQIRLR
+761 GKQVRLR

-863 LAEAQAKY
+863 LAEAKKKFVGEEEKAR
-871 VSDDER
+871 VFE
-877 QRLLGELKGDMKAMM
+877 ELKGDMKALM
-892 ARMAEWTKIDDELKD
+892 ARMAEWTRIEDELKD
-907 IDLSS
+907 VDLISK
-912 RKIRLDYLLQY
+912 KIRLDYLLQY

-951 EFADKPWW
+951 EFDHKPWW
-959 NAFARSGGVSCFSPD
+959 NAFARSGGVSRFSPD

-1052 QTWDKP
+1052 MTWDKP

-1073 VFGASVDA
+1073 VFGAATEA
-1081 GLKRVLDDLAAIGH
+1081 GLGRVLDDLASIGH

-1109 AEAGDPF
+1109 AERGDPY
-1116 WRCESCERV
+1116 WRCGFCERV
-1125 HLHRGEQICTRCYLP
+1125 HLHRGEQICTRCYAP
-1140 LPDTQSGTVESLWDS
+1140 LPDAPTGTVDALWDS

-1163 RGNGQG
+1163 RGNDQG

-1196 IFVGQT
+1196 IFVGQS

-1310 AAFAVVRDDCIT
+1310 SAFAVARDDCIT

-1349 AGSLWPDRLLE
+1349 TGSPWPDRLLQ
-1360 GLRQTQEIRDG
+1360 GLRQTQHVRDG
-1371 FVNSAVLDAA
+1371 FVNSAILDPGQRARLIAA
-1381 QRRRL
+1381 SM
-1386 LAEATPE
+1386 PE

-1402 REAAPRDSA
+1402 KEAAPRDSA

-1428 PTRVRELY
+1428 PTRVRDLY
-1436 LKMRTKGEGSEEELS
+1436 LKLQTKGSGSEEELS

-1478 HKVVGFTGNL
+1478 HKVIGFTGSL
-1488 IDPERRGNKIVV
+1488 LDPERRGNKVV
-1500 HPPMT
+1500 FHPPMT
-1505 SWISEYGYVGSCLA
+1505 NWISEYGFLGWCKA
-1519 CGAATHEREAPAGA
+1519 CGAATHEREMPGDT
-1533 VRCDDCHGDLLP
+1533 VRCDDCHGDLP
-1545 ADFRHY
+1545 TSEFRHY
-1551 VSPTAFRTDFRP
+1551 ISPSAFRTDFRP

-1579 ATVAREGKPQDVGSI
+1579 ATVAREGEPQDVGSI

-1614 LGEQELF
+1614 LGEQEF
-1621 TVDLM
+1621 FEVDLM
-1626 TDQEVVQ
+1626 TDQEVVP
-1633 FRKSLQL
+1633 FRRGFQL
-1640 PMQAID
+1640 TTQAVD
-1646 QEVSIDRKN
+1646 QGVSIEHKSR
-1655 MRFLKTDD
+1655 RFLKTED
-1663 GVGQFGL
+1663 GVGKFGL

-1688 RLNIDLVAKAG
+1688 RLNIDLVAKVG

-1761 LCQADA
+1761 LCQVDA
-1767 GGRPDIARMI
+1767 EGRPDIARMI

-1792 MDADHEAQCNTSCY
+1792 MDDGHEAQCNTSCY
-1806 MCIQQ
+1806 ICVQQ
-1811 YQNRRYHPLMDWRLG
+1811 YQNRRYHPLLDWRLA
-1826 LAYLRAMTDPGFQC
+1826 LAYLRAMTDPSYQC
-1840 GLDGDFDTHPE
+1840 GLDGNFDSHPE

-1856 PKAHA
+1856 RKAHA

-1875 AERAGPMGLPCL
+1875 AEPAGSMGLPCL
-1887 VEADGQGRVN
+1887 VETDGQQRVN

-1906 WRADPTLLT
+1906 WRADSTLLT
-1915 KLGVA
+1915 RLGVA

-1940 ALEMASERPPAP
+1940 ALEMAGERPPAP
-1952 PFTTN
+1952 AFMAN
-1957 AAAG
+1957 VAAG